1 MCFKHK
7 ISDLYSRKMEET
19 VSKCNMITTA
29 TSQQYLQ
36 TCIWLL
42 SALHQDLLLESELWH
57 KNDQNNLLKLLNTP
71 QLFKYMTPAPIF
83 SPPVPQNTI

>member
-57 KNDQNNLLKLLNTP
+57 KERSK
-71 QLFKYMTPAPIF
+71 
-83 SPPVPQNTI
+83 